1 MEMLQPGA
9 LSKHNITW
17 CNLEKKN
24 KKHIYN
30 KPNAAYIRRDGRR
43 ILNGLGGGERG
54 KWLDDSGK
62 LWVFPRV

>member
-1 MEMLQPGA
+1 MMQFG
-9 LSKHNITW
+9 KQ
-17 CNLEKKN
+17 KN

-62 LWVFPRV
+62 LWVFPLV

>member
-1 MEMLQPGA
+1 MMQFG
-9 LSKHNITW
+9 KQ
-17 CNLEKKN
+17 KN

-43 ILNGLGGGERG
+43 ILNGLGGERG